1 MSFDILCVGWNK
13 NEESEWY
20 VVPRKI
26 VNLNNIYT
34 GRMIM
39 MEYYHEKIVEID
51 LKSLKAL
58 NLILNLFI
66 LLRNCSMGEIYL

>member
-20 VVPRKI
+20 VVPRKM

-51 LKSLKAL
+51 LKS
-58 NLILNLFI
+58 F
-66 LLRNCSMGEIYL
+66 SF

>member
-39 MEYYHEKIVEID
+39 MEYYHEEIVEID
-51 LKSLKAL
+51 VISFY
-58 NLILNLFI
+58 FI
-66 LLRNCSMGEIYL
+66 SMYLLRNCCRGEI

>member
-51 LKSLKAL
+51 LKSLY
-58 NLILNLFI
+58 FI
-66 LLRNCSMGEIYL
+66 SMYLLRNHEFSDHQQVSQN

>member
-39 MEYYHEKIVEID
+39 MEYYHEEIVEID
-51 LKSLKAL
+51 LKSFNSIFELY
-58 NLILNLFI
+58 FT
-66 LLRNCSMGEIYL
+66 

>member
-20 VVPRKI
+20 VVPRRI

-51 LKSLKAL
+51 LKSL

>member
-20 VVPRKI
+20 VVPRRI

-51 LKSLKAL
+51 LKSLY
-58 NLILNLFI
+58 FI
-66 LLRNCSMGEIYL
+66 SMYLLRNCCRGEI

>member
-39 MEYYHEKIVEID
+39 MEYYHEEIVEID
-51 LKSLKAL
+51 LKSLNA
-58 NLILNLFI
+58 
-66 LLRNCSMGEIYL
+66 

>member
-39 MEYYHEKIVEID
+39 MEYYHNEMVENWKLNRKICVFFLEI
-51 LKSLKAL
+51 
-58 NLILNLFI
+58 IV
-66 LLRNCSMGEIYL
+66 

>member
-34 GRMIM
+34 GRIIM
-39 MEYYHEKIVEID
+39 MEYYHDEIVKNY
-51 LKSLKAL
+51 LKSFS
-58 NLILNLFI
+58 FI
-66 LLRNCSMGEIYL
+66 